1 MVIQPNSIG
10 PPPLWKTSCAPRM
23 YQAKSQESGLRKVFN
38 YWIRLVGSRQNFK
51 TICQSSND
59 FDQYDLQFWLRTT
72 SHLCSIWGK
81 FDSSRLWVC
90 FFGSYRIPY
99 VMRNIWRIEDSNY
112 FLLFSCC
119 GEWEPHK
126 NVLKSR
132 SCLWIIHSL
141 IDETNHAVG
150 YFNEKNMILLMEE
163 ILHHLGC
170 IKPCK

>member
-90 FFGSYRIPY
+90 FFWFVSYPLCYEKHMTYWRFKLFLALLLLWWMRAAQKCLEIEILSMNHSQSYRWNESCGRILQRKKY
-99 VMRNIWRIEDSNY
+99 DTVDGRNPAPPGMY
-112 FLLFSCC
+112 
-119 GEWEPHK
+119 K
-126 NVLKSR
+126 
-132 SCLWIIHSL
+132 
-141 IDETNHAVG
+141 T
-150 YFNEKNMILLMEE
+150 M
-163 ILHHLGC
+163 
-170 IKPCK
+170 